1 MTKFKQQCL
10 RGTEIME
17 INYEKPDAGEAPR
30 LTKIKKKKKKILKV
44 LVYEIFSFNHNFLT
58 QSDPPLHEL

>member
-30 LTKIKKKKKKILKV
+30 LNKIKKKKKKDSKSPSL
-44 LVYEIFSFNHNFLT
+44 
-58 QSDPPLHEL
+58 

>member
-30 LTKIKKKKKKILKV
+30 LTKIKKKNIFEKKNRKKKKTSNKV
-44 LVYEIFSFNHNFLT
+44 E
-58 QSDPPLHEL
+58 